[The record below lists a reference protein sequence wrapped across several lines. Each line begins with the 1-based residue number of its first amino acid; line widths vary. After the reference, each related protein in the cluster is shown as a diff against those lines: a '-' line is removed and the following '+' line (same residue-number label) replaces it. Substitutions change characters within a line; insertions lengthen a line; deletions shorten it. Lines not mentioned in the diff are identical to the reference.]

1 MNSFV
6 LIKLPKTGTETL
18 KDYLYTTFINKGY
31 TDNEILNVPYDE
43 IMKKTEEKKYIISIN
58 HINYNDIY
66 IKHLNKIMKY
76 DLKLITCIREPLD
89 RLISHYYYSNSH
101 RKTMDFNCYYRLYM
115 DKDEGWDQEKIRT
128 NNYMSKYLGFKNINE
143 ITEENISK
151 RYSFILILEFID
163 LGYLKLSKIL
173 KTDNISYKKLN
184 CNKERKKD
192 NLDDNLLTEFYE
204 RNKMDYELYRLSKK
218 IYYNI

>member
-1 MNSFV
+1 
-6 LIKLPKTGTETL
+6 
-18 KDYLYTTFINKGY
+18 
-31 TDNEILNVPYDE
+31 
-43 IMKKTEEKKYIISIN
+43 
-58 HINYNDIY
+58 
-66 IKHLNKIMKY
+66 MKY
-76 DLKLITCIREPLD
+76 NLKLITCIREPLD

-101 RKTMDFNCYYRLYM
+101 RKTMDFNSYYRLYM
-115 DKDEGWDQEKIRT
+115 DKNEGWDQERIRT

-151 RYSFILILEFID
+151 RYLFILILEFID

-173 KTDNISYKKLN
+173 NETDNISYKKLN

-218 IYYNI
+218 IYYIYK